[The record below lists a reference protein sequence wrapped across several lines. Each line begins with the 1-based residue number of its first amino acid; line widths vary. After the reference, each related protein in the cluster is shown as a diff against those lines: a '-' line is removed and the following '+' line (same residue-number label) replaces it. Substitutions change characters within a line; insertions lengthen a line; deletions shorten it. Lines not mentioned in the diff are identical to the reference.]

1 MDISAVATSTN
12 PLGAIVAGGLSS
24 PGMIWKSFLSLVL
37 SAAGM
42 YQLSQ
47 GKKQGDGGK
56 MLTGAGLIL
65 ASFFCF

>member
-1 MDISAVATSTN
+1 
-12 PLGAIVAGGLSS
+12 
-24 PGMIWKSFLSLVL
+24 MIWRSFLSLVL

>member
-12 PLGAIVAGGLSS
+12 PLGALASGGLFG

-37 SAAGM
+37 SVAGM
-42 YQLSQ
+42 YTLAQ
-47 GKKQGDGGK
+47 GKKHGEGSK

-65 ASFFCF
+65 ASIFCF